1 MSTRQDS
8 NCYVDM
14 NIKINSLDDI
24 QNISK
29 IYKISEEKFN
39 ELCDEQNKYKKYVDS
54 PYIYVVDLTK
64 DDITY
69 DSSNNGEQIVKIKD
83 WELNMVY
90 NCNITFEGAAD
101 DGSVSYLVEFHICD
115 EVEAK
120 NDFMNFINIFKLELE
135 KYNLTLVDYE
145 IADIKFDSEEE
156 IIDRANWEEDYKEE
170 YGKYPWQ

>member
-90 NCNITFEGAAD
+90 NCNITF
-101 DGSVSYLVEFHICD
+101 SSNC
-115 EVEAK
+115 K
-120 NDFMNFINIFKLELE
+120 FIYTK
-135 KYNLTLVDYE
+135 
-145 IADIKFDSEEE
+145 
-156 IIDRANWEEDYKEE
+156 
-170 YGKYPWQ
+170 